1 MKALRARRS
10 VSPEE
15 LSGPAREAYRH
26 IVSREHTTKTLKV
39 RHDGEEGIALGV
51 SMATAARTIAAL
63 RAALERRGLR
73 LVSVRS
79 RRAFH
84 FEILGLDEYLRKAW
98 KRSRLRALAG
108 AGGSYRK
115 YPGRDEDEIIYG
127 EE

>member
-26 IVSREHTTKTLKV
+26 IVSREHTTKTLAA
-39 RHDGEEGIALGV
+39 ALGV
-51 SMATAARTIAAL
+51 SVATAARTIAAL